1 VLAALRVARAG
12 YPDRKPLRA
21 FVERFA
27 VCLPGDGRSSTLAR
41 CRAAANAAGLGDFDA
56 SLDGLAV
63 TDDVDA
69 PTAQDLRE
77 GEDED
82 LVLDRAVVAA
92 ALPWRKACE
101 DILRC
106 LERGGRKGALAK
118 HPALKPGRVFVGKT
132 KVFLRDGA
140 LDDIE
145 RVRAV
150 VCFDLAARLQA
161 HGRGYLGKKYY
172 RKVLRALLIVACALR
187 VKLARRRAAKRR
199 RLVKAISCF
208 QARWRGIDIRMVG
221 YLQLA
226 KAAALTIQ
234 TKIARPEVARRR
246 CILVRDLRARGENL
260 DSITKRLNRIAMEK
274 AGSIPKPSS
283 QRGSAVAR
291 AASMGRHSGSG
302 GSISGAEK
310 AELEGEANA
319 MRELAGEASKALEEI
334 RAENAELREKAR
346 LLALD
351 VEAEKE
357 KGRRWQQRE
366 QVLAAVVDEA
376 RREATKATAAMH
388 RHMADSAALAGASEA
403 NDAYARFRRKLLRHS
418 DSMTPAMRSKLL
430 EQKRPT
436 QKVTIT
442 RADLARFVSDCQ
454 TLGLEVVK
462 HNRKGKADR
471 RLLKLTSDAAAL
483 YWTMP
488 NGKAATGKERFYLHK
503 CLELRAGHDVDP
515 DARNKLICGTE
526 TLRKSLQAKHCK
538 LAFSFIFAD
547 RTVDVSFAT
556 VEDCKRSMRYFK
568 AHVQDLK
575 NKADHAVMLKDEQ
588 HIASTPVGKNGAF

>member
-1 VLAALRVARAG
+1 
-12 YPDRKPLRA
+12 
-21 FVERFA
+21 
-27 VCLPGDGRSSTLAR
+27 
-41 CRAAANAAGLGDFDA
+41 A

-118 HPALKPGRVFVGKT
+118 HPPLKAGRVFVGKT

-357 KGRRWQQRE
+357 KGRRWQ
-366 QVLAAVVDEA
+366 
-376 RREATKATAAMH
+376 
-388 RHMADSAALAGASEA
+388 
-403 NDAYARFRRKLLRHS
+403 
-418 DSMTPAMRSKLL
+418 
-430 EQKRPT
+430 
-436 QKVTIT
+436 
-442 RADLARFVSDCQ
+442 
-454 TLGLEVVK
+454 
-462 HNRKGKADR
+462 
-471 RLLKLTSDAAAL
+471 
-483 YWTMP
+483 
-488 NGKAATGKERFYLHK
+488 
-503 CLELRAGHDVDP
+503 
-515 DARNKLICGTE
+515 
-526 TLRKSLQAKHCK
+526 
-538 LAFSFIFAD
+538 
-547 RTVDVSFAT
+547 
-556 VEDCKRSMRYFK
+556 
-568 AHVQDLK
+568 
-575 NKADHAVMLKDEQ
+575 
-588 HIASTPVGKNGAF
+588 